1 MTGAN
6 ETLLAGLPDQVRRLL
21 VEPPAME
28 KMLIELNLAWPGLTA
43 GLARMADAVR
53 LFVITWDPLERRVDR
68 AGGFATTNGGSAD
81 LEIVVYLP
89 TWSLVRLATERDSTL
104 AATLGA
110 MAGSAVVTASHHEE
124 TVNSSR
130 YPGLAA
136 RGVVP
141 DLVSDL
147 AAGGTLGAAK
157 ITAVTDKWQPIGLGA
172 ITDLAQHAFGPVDL
186 DRSPV
191 ELTATTAVR
200 QGCPA
205 CAGGRFGFP
214 AALAQAKHSMCPAH
228 HHEAESVIS
237 RRLARANASNPDG
250 WAAITDATLRI
261 DRPHIPNGLAAGLP
275 SAETSIYDI
284 PAPTEQLAERAE
296 RVIEAARWFRNRAD
310 AFALALGQ
318 EPHLAG
324 QLPDWLANL
333 ILDLGRAGL
342 GPQAARVGDA
352 LGQVDPS
359 QQAFFEGDVC
369 VALAVAGLPDQA
381 RARIATNLAR
391 WPHDLWTHV
400 HAGETFTAI
409 ADLKAAEEHF
419 DAAMRMADASG
430 DADAMADVVDRI
442 RMATWQA
449 TAGERTHPAGQRRQ
463 PKRKLSKT
471 QRKRQANPKRG
482 K

>member
-6 ETLLAGLPDQVRRLL
+6 ETLLAGLPDPVRRLL
-21 VEPPAME
+21 AEPPAME

-53 LFVITWDPLERRVDR
+53 LFVITWHPLERRVDR

-89 TWSLVRLATERDSTL
+89 TWSLMRLAAERDSTL
-104 AATLGA
+104 AAVLGA

-130 YPGLAA
+130 YPDLAA
-136 RGVVP
+136 RDMVP

-147 AAGGTLGAAK
+147 AAGSALGAAK
-157 ITAVTDKWQPIGLGA
+157 ITAVTDKWEPIGLGA

-191 ELTATTAVR
+191 ELTTITDMR

-205 CAGGRFGFP
+205 CTGDRFDFP
-214 AALAQAKHSMCPAH
+214 GALAQAKDAMCPAH
-228 HHEAESVIS
+228 HHEANSVIN
-237 RRLARANASNPDG
+237 RRLARANSSNPDG

-261 DRPHIPNGLAAGLP
+261 DRPHLPNGLAGGLP
-275 SAETSIYDI
+275 GADTSIYLI
-284 PAPTEQLAERAE
+284 PAPAELAERAE
-296 RVIEAARWFRNRAD
+296 RVVEAAGWFRNRAD

-318 EPHLAG
+318 DPHLAG

-333 ILDLGRAGL
+333 IRDLGEAGL
-342 GPQAARVGDA
+342 GSQAARVGDA

-369 VALAVAGLPDQA
+369 VALAEAGLPDEA
-381 RARIATNLAR
+381 RARIVTNLAR

-400 HAGETFTAI
+400 HAGETFTAL
-409 ADLKAAEEHF
+409 ADRNAAEEHF
-419 DAAMRMADASG
+419 NAAMRMADASD

-442 RMATWQA
+442 RIATWRA
-449 TAGERTHPAGQRRQ
+449 TADERTHPGGQRRQ

-471 QRKRQANPKRG
+471 QRKRQADHKRR

>member
-6 ETLLAGLPDQVRRLL
+6 EALWAGLPDRVRRLL
-21 VEPPAME
+21 AEPPAME
-28 KMLIELNLAWPGLTA
+28 KMLIELNIAWPGLTA

-53 LFVITWDPLERRVDR
+53 LFVITWLPLEGLVDR

-81 LEIVVYLP
+81 LEIAVYLP
-89 TWSLVRLATERDSTL
+89 TWSLVRLAAERDSTL
-104 AATLGA
+104 AAVLGA

-130 YPGLAA
+130 YPELAA
-136 RGVVP
+136 RDVVP

-147 AAGGTLGAAK
+147 AAGSALGAAK
-157 ITAVTDKWQPIGLGA
+157 ITAVSDEWEPIGLGA
-172 ITDLAQHAFGPVDL
+172 ITDLAQSVFGPVDL

-191 ELTATTAVR
+191 ELTAVTDVR

-205 CAGGRFGFP
+205 CTGDRFGFP
-214 AALAQAKHSMCPAH
+214 GELAEAEHAMCTAH
-228 HHEAESVIS
+228 HREAESVIN

-250 WAAITDATLRI
+250 WAAITDASLRI
-261 DRPHIPNGLAAGLP
+261 DRPHLPNGLAARLP
-275 SAETSIYDI
+275 DAETSIYVI
-284 PAPTEQLAERAE
+284 PTPAELAERAGG
-296 RVIEAARWFRNRAD
+296 VIESAGWFRHRPG

-318 EPHLAG
+318 DPQLAG

-342 GPQAARVGDA
+342 GSEAARVGDA

-359 QQAFFEGDVC
+359 RQAFFDGDVC
-369 VALAVAGLPDQA
+369 VALAEAGLPDEA

-391 WPHDLWTHV
+391 WPDDLWIRV
-400 HAGETFTAI
+400 HAGETLTAL
-409 ADLKAAEEHF
+409 ADLRGAAEHF
-419 DAAMRMADASG
+419 DAAMRMADDSD
-430 DADAMADVVDRI
+430 DADAAADVVDRI
-442 RMATWQA
+442 RMATRQT
-449 TAGERTHPAGQRRQ
+449 TAGERTHPGGQRRQ

-471 QRKRQANPKRG
+471 QRKRQADHKRR